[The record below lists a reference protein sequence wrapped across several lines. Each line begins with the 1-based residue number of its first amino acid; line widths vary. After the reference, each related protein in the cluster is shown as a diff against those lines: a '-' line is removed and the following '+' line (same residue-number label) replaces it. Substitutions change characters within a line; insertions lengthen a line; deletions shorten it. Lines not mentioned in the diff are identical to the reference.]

1 MEEIIEGF
9 EKIVE
14 GFENKRVEAFTHFTN
29 IKKLEIF
36 DDEECIKFFDILIE
50 CNLIEKI
57 LIDAILKKNNGLIDI
72 LIEKITKKMLDILEI
87 CNDWVSNEDNF
98 INEECYLLICEYS
111 KLNHIKLTKLCNF
124 AKMINQN
131 SSSSSNTR

>member
-14 GFENKRVEAFTHFTN
+14 GFEKNRVKSFTHFTN
-29 IKKLEIF
+29 IKSLGIF
-36 DDEECIKFFDILIE
+36 DDEECIKFFDVLIE

-57 LIDAILKKNNGLIDI
+57 LIDAIKKKNIGLIDT
-72 LIEKITKKMLDILEI
+72 LIRRITEKMADVLEI
-87 CNDWVSNEDNF
+87 CNDWVSDKDNF
-98 INEECYLLICEYS
+98 INEQCYLLVCKYT
-111 KLNHIKLTKLCNF
+111 KQNHKRLKDLCDF